1 MGLKARIGIIVVCFM
16 AVMVAGLVFAGVR
29 REALLRQQLD
39 QTAISGSSALWSKIV
54 ETGIRRMRELTPV
67 VEESSALR
75 VALVRDDRGL
85 IANAARDLLAE
96 LQRSGDVTRLDLVSL
111 SREVLFS
118 SEPAFEPSAAA
129 SEDSLA
135 AMIAGRRGGSG
146 VAMDAERNVT
156 LSLGVPLTNPAGEL
170 LAVAIYA
177 VDILQALSELKE
189 DTDGAEALIV
199 NRRGRLL
206 VGTDPAVWEAV
217 GSLAQLREG
226 ASQRLPSGDRVWS
239 LAAFPLEAELGHLVA
254 QVVTVRD
261 VSAADAEQRRVSL
274 ITFVAIGGF
283 VLLSLLA
290 LFYYLRRSL
299 APLTAGVRVLDALS
313 RGDTQATVEVGYG
326 HAHDELGRIADAV
339 NTFRTQTIALR
350 RHRRRAERRQRQQER
365 FIRSEMTRLS
375 ATLNE
380 EERKDIL
387 ADLAEIEAPAPALA
401 AAAAPPA
408 KVAPAKVNSA
418 RAAAAKAAAAEAS
431 AEEETRGDLQVMGF
445 AFQKMAD
452 RVGRQQERL
461 RTLVA
466 ELQEALRTQTAY
478 MALQHDL
485 QVATRVQRS
494 FLPGETLNTANSYIH
509 AAMHAAKEVG
519 GDFYDFFPL
528 DEHRTGIVIGD
539 VAGKGVPA
547 SLFMAVTRT
556 VIRATARY
564 VEDGP
569 GKCLEMV
576 NETLVEAS
584 RSDLFVTVFYGI
596 YDQRDGTLLY
606 ANGGHN
612 PPVVVAPGRVERLPL
627 TGGVALAMFDGLPYD
642 VGQVEIP
649 PDGKLFVYT
658 DGVPEAADEAEEE
671 FGYERMEEN
680 LLATVARSPRDTI
693 ESMLRTV
700 EAFAGAA
707 PQFDDITML
716 VLGRAKV
723 EDTIVVH
730 RFSVHNELSE
740 IPRAVKE
747 LGTFAARAG
756 IAAAAAKDLQDALAD
771 VLTTT
776 IDYRLPAGSTY
787 EIYLRASFEDN
798 VAEVTMDDEG
808 PPYEVVDPPPG
819 LGSEERYLSR
829 ERGELARPAPMDAA
843 ERTTFGG
850 HNRLV
855 MRKRVSG

>member
-1 MGLKARIGIIVVCFM
+1 MGVIVVCFM
-16 AVMVAGLVFAGVR
+16 AVMVAGLVFAGFQ
-29 REALLRQQLD
+29 REELLREQLD
-39 QTAISGSSALWSKIV
+39 QTAIGGSRALWSKIV
-54 ETGIRRMRELTPV
+54 ETGIQRMRELTTV
-67 VEESSALR
+67 VEQDEALR
-75 VALVRDDRGL
+75 EALISDDRGL
-85 IANAARDLLAE
+85 IANAARDVLAR
-96 LQRSGDVTRLDLVSL
+96 LQRTGDVTRLDLVSL
-111 SREVLFS
+111 TREVLYS
-118 SEPAFEPSAAA
+118 SVPAFEPTAAA
-129 SEDSLA
+129 SEDALA
-135 AMIAGRRGGSG
+135 EMIALRQGSSG
-146 VAMDAERNVT
+146 VAIDAARNVT
-156 LSLGVPLTNPAGEL
+156 LSLGVPLADAEGAP

-177 VDILQALSELKE
+177 TDIVQALSELQE
-189 DTDGAEALIV
+189 DTGAEALIV

-206 VGTDPAVWEAV
+206 VGTDPQVWDAV
-217 GSLAQLREG
+217 GSSARLREG
-226 ASQRLPSGDRVWS
+226 ASQELRSGDRVLS

-254 QVVTVRD
+254 QVVTIRD
-261 VSAADAEQRRVSL
+261 VSAATAEQSRVGL
-274 ITFVAIGGF
+274 ITFIAIGGF
-283 VLLSLLA
+283 LLLSLLA
-290 LFYYLRRSL
+290 LSYYLRRSL
-299 APLTAGVRVLDALS
+299 SPLTDGVRVLDALS

-326 HAHDELGRIADAV
+326 RGNDELGRIADAV

-350 RHRRRAERRQRQQER
+350 RHRRRAARRQRQQER

-375 ATLNE
+375 STLNE

-387 ADLAEIEAPAPALA
+387 ADLAEIEGPAAAP

-408 KVAPAKVNSA
+408 APAAEPV
-418 RAAAAKAAAAEAS
+418 AEARP
-431 AEEETRGDLQVMGF
+431 EEDGAGDLQVMGF

-461 RTLVA
+461 RTLVT

-494 FLPGETLNTANSYIH
+494 FLPGETLDTGNSHIH

-528 DEHRTGIVIGD
+528 DEHRIGIVIGD

-576 NETLVEAS
+576 NETLVDAS

-596 YDQRDGTLLY
+596 FDQRDGTLRY

-612 PPVVVAPGRVERLPL
+612 PPVLVAPGRAERLPL

-658 DGVPEAADEAEEE
+658 DGVPESTNREDEE
-671 FGYERMEEN
+671 FGYERMEEH
-680 LLATVARSPRDTI
+680 LLTTAARSPRDTI
-693 ESMLRTV
+693 ETMLRTV
-700 EAFAGAA
+700 EEFAGEVA
-707 PQFDDITML
+707 QFDDITML

-730 RFSVHNELSE
+730 RFSVRNDLAE
-740 IPRAVKE
+740 IPRAIKE
-747 LGTFAARAG
+747 LANFTERAG
-756 IAAAAAKDLQDALAD
+756 SAAAAVTKELQNSLAD

-787 EIYLRASFEDN
+787 EIYVRASFEDH
-798 VAEVTMDDEG
+798 VVEVSVDDEG
-808 PPYEVVDPPPG
+808 PPYELIDAPAD
-819 LGSEERYLSR
+819 LGPEERYVSKV
-829 ERGELARPAPMDAA
+829 RGQIARPKPMDEVDRAIVA
-843 ERTTFGG
+843 G

-855 MRKRVSG
+855 MRKRVSA